1 MKNISVIIV
10 GLSLFFYTMA
20 GIANNSPDSQAG
32 GQSGNSSAN
41 TVSIM
46 SASELN
52 SLANQWANE
61 YGQLN
66 PSTTITVGELSDQQS
81 IAPNHLNLVTSDCSA
96 ILDNASNWKMVI
108 GRAAVVAVFN
118 AKNPMLNEI
127 KSQGIDAEE
136 FAQQLQHPEKGNWE
150 RVIKGGRNVPVHYYS
165 IDNEK
170 VKQAIAKFTA
180 TDVQSIQAMTTG
192 TSAEVISAIQK
203 DIYSIGFCNLTDV
216 MDAQT
221 NTLVQGISLLP
232 IDKNKNGRID
242 NFESIYASL
251 ESFTR
256 GVWIGK
262 YPHALC
268 GNIYAA
274 SATKPTDENTLA
286 FLTWIITDGQKY
298 LNTNGFSDLAST
310 EVKSNMDVL
319 AGHVTTAVATPPLT
333 NPSSISGTWLIA
345 LAFIAVAVL
354 LILWLVSY
362 GRKQKWALQDNERG
376 LVSEINTDKILAP
389 KGLYFDKTHTWAF
402 MEKDGNVKVGI
413 DDFLQHIT
421 GTLTRIIMRE
431 PGEKVRKGEKI
442 LTIVR
447 DGKQLNIY
455 SPISGIIRQQNTLL
469 LTDSTLINSSPFSE
483 GWVYL
488 VEPNNWV
495 REIRFLFMGEKYKEW
510 IEDEFARLKDF
521 IAYTVRSNSML
532 NAQIVLQD
540 GGELADH
547 ILADME
553 PEVWE
558 DFQMKFINTSK

>member
-1 MKNISVIIV
+1 
-10 GLSLFFYTMA
+10 
-20 GIANNSPDSQAG
+20 
-32 GQSGNSSAN
+32 
-41 TVSIM
+41 
-46 SASELN
+46 
-52 SLANQWANE
+52 
-61 YGQLN
+61 
-66 PSTTITVGELSDQQS
+66 
-81 IAPNHLNLVTSDCSA
+81 
-96 ILDNASNWKMVI
+96 
-108 GRAAVVAVFN
+108 
-118 AKNPMLNEI
+118 
-127 KSQGIDAEE
+127 
-136 FAQQLQHPEKGNWE
+136 
-150 RVIKGGRNVPVHYYS
+150 
-165 IDNEK
+165 
-170 VKQAIAKFTA
+170 
-180 TDVQSIQAMTTG
+180 
-192 TSAEVISAIQK
+192 
-203 DIYSIGFCNLTDV
+203 
-216 MDAQT
+216 
-221 NTLVQGISLLP
+221 
-232 IDKNKNGRID
+232 
-242 NFESIYASL
+242 
-251 ESFTR
+251 
-256 GVWIGK
+256 
-262 YPHALC
+262 
-268 GNIYAA
+268 
-274 SATKPTDENTLA
+274 
-286 FLTWIITDGQKY
+286 
-298 LNTNGFSDLAST
+298 
-310 EVKSNMDVL
+310 
-319 AGHVTTAVATPPLT
+319 
-333 NPSSISGTWLIA
+333 
-345 LAFIAVAVL
+345 AVAVL